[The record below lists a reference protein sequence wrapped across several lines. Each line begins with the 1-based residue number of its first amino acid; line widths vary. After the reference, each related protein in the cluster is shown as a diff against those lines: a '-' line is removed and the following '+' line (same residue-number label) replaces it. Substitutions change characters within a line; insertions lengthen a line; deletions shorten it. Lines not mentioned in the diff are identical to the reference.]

1 MNQNK
6 KQKMMML
13 VLGMTAAA
21 VAHGAKLTSGNQM
34 PAYPQGVTQKNL
46 AQRSRAQAIEV
57 LDAKA
62 GVAAVKPENV
72 VWG

>member
-21 VAHGAKLTSGNQM
+21 VAHGAKLTGGNQQM
-34 PAYPQGVTQKNL
+34 SYPPQGVTQKKL
-46 AQRSRAQAIEV
+46 AQRSRA
-57 LDAKA
+57 
-62 GVAAVKPENV
+62 
-72 VWG
+72 